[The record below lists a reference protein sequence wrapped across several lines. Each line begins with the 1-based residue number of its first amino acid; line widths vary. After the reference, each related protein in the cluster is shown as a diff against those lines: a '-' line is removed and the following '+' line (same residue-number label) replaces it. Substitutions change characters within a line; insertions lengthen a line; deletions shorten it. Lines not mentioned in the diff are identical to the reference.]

1 MNAICKSFT
10 RFSDTIQSSGCTWRN
25 CATALLLLAALLA
38 AGCSSMDKPASA
50 GFASVLICNQTPENI
65 RLAADSVFANNGYQS
80 IRNPDGT
87 QIYEKEATKGEQL
100 AYAGFVGA
108 HEGERTIVRVR
119 MGIQPQDV
127 NCFLLSC
134 KAFVVTSPGDFV
146 SEQTFPLYGWQSGPY
161 QNLLNNIRDNLK
173 VAAMKAAQTP

>member
-1 MNAICKSFT
+1 MNSICKPLT
-10 RFSDTIQSSGCTWRN
+10 RFSVTVRSSGCTLRN
-25 CATALLLLAALLA
+25 CANALFLLAALFA
-38 AGCSSMDKPASA
+38 AGCSSMNKPASA
-50 GFASVLICNQTPENI
+50 SFASVLIYNQTPEKI
-65 RLAADSVFANNGYQS
+65 RLTADSVFANNGYQS

-119 MGIQPQDV
+119 MGLEPQGL

-173 VAAMKAAQTP
+173 VAAMKAVQTP

>member
-1 MNAICKSFT
+1 MNLFPATFT
-10 RFSDTIQSSGCTWRN
+10 RFAAWTGSLFILAAFLFSGCKS
-25 CATALLLLAALLA
+25 L
-38 AGCSSMDKPASA
+38 DKPASA
-50 GFASVLICNQTPENI
+50 SFASVLIYNQTPEKI

-80 IRNPDGT
+80 IRNPDGS
-87 QIYEKEATKGEQL
+87 QVYEKEATKGEQI

-119 MGIQPQDV
+119 MGIQPQGV

-146 SEQTFPLYGWQSGPY
+146 NEQTFPLYGWQSGPY
-161 QNLLNNIRDNLK
+161 QDLLNAVQGNLK
-173 VAAMKAAQTP
+173 VAAMQATQTP